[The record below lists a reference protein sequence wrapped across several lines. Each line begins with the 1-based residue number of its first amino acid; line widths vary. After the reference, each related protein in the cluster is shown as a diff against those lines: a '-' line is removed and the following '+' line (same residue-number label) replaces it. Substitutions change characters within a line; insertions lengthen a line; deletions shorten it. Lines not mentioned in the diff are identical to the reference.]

1 MLTPPLL
8 CLLWEEREK
17 RKKKLDLITRRV
29 RKYFCI
35 KERMKKILIIVRQ
48 EKVKEQSSERKLM
61 I

>member
-1 MLTPPLL
+1 MSFVGR
-8 CLLWEEREK
+8 EREK
-17 RKKKLDLITRRV
+17 EKKLDLITRRV